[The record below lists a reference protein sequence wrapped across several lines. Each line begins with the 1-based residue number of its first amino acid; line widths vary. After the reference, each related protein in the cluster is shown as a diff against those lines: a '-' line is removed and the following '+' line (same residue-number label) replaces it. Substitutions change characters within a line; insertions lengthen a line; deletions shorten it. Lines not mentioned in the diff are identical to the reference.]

1 MSGLVLVLLALVK
14 SVIVLLILLT
24 GFAYATLL
32 ERKLLAGMQVRIG
45 PNRAGPWGLFQP
57 LADGIK
63 VAFKEDMAP
72 RGSDRVVFALAPVIS
87 MIMALSAF
95 AVIPLGADVNLFGLT
110 VPLAVA
116 NLNVGILWVLGATSL
131 GIYGIVLAGWASN
144 NKYSLLGGMRSAAQM
159 ISYEL
164 SLGLSLV
171 GVLLIAGSLRLT
183 DIVVAQSTA
192 WFIFLQ
198 PLGFIIYFISA
209 LAETNR
215 APFDLPEAEHELVA
229 GYHTEYS
236 GMKFAM
242 FQMAEYINMIT
253 ASAVA
258 TTLFLGGWHGP
269 FGVIDG
275 PWWFFIKVFILV
287 CVFIWLRATLPR
299 MRYDR
304 LMNFGWRV
312 LLPLALLNVVLT
324 AGAILYVD
332 TLKI

>member
-1 MSGLVLVLLALVK
+1 MSTVLFLVFALIK
-14 SVIVLLILLT
+14 SVFILVMLLT

-32 ERKLLAGMQVRIG
+32 ERKLVAGMQVRYG
-45 PNRAGPWGLFQP
+45 PNRVGPWGLMQP

-72 RGSDRVVFALAPVIS
+72 RGADRVVFALAPVIS
-87 MIMALSAF
+87 VVMALIAF
-95 AVIPLGADVNLFGLT
+95 AVIPIGPTIYLFGQPFPLSLTDVNI
-110 VPLAVA
+110 
-116 NLNVGILWVLGATSL
+116 GILWVLGTTSL

-144 NKYSLLGGMRSAAQM
+144 NKYSLLGGVRSSAQM
-159 ISYEL
+159 VSYEL

-171 GVLLIAGSLRLT
+171 GILLITGSLQLSK
-183 DIVVAQSTA
+183 IVDSQTGT

-198 PLGFIIYFISA
+198 PLGFIVYAISA

-236 GMKFAM
+236 GLKFAL

-253 ASAVA
+253 ASSVA
-258 TTLFLGGWHGP
+258 TTLFFGGWHGP
-269 FGVIDG
+269 FGFIDG
-275 PWWFFIKVFILV
+275 PWWFFLKVFIFM
-287 CVFIWLRATLPR
+287 CFFIWLRATLPR

-312 LLPLALLNVVLT
+312 LLPLALVNIVLT
-324 AGAILYVD
+324 AGAILIL
-332 TLKI
+332 T

>member
-1 MSGLVLVLLALVK
+1 MSGLTIVILALVK
-14 SVIVLLILLT
+14 SAVVLLILLT

-57 LADGIK
+57 IADGIK

-72 RGSDRVVFALAPVIS
+72 RGADPIVFALAPVIS
-87 MIMALSAF
+87 MVMALCAF
-95 AVIPLGADVNLFGLT
+95 AVIPIGDDLHVFGVT
-110 VPLAVA
+110 IPLAVA
-116 NLNVGILWVLGATSL
+116 NINVGILWVLGATSL
-131 GIYGIVLAGWASN
+131 GIYGIVLAGWSSN
-144 NKYSLLGGMRSAAQM
+144 NKYSLLGSVRSSAQM

-171 GVLLIAGSLRLT
+171 GVLLLSGSLRLN
-183 DIVVAQSTA
+183 DIVGGQTSA
-192 WFIFLQ
+192 WYVFLQ
-198 PLGFIIYFISA
+198 PIGFVVYFVSA

-236 GMKFAM
+236 GMKFAL

-253 ASAVA
+253 ASSVA
-258 TTLFLGGWHGP
+258 TTLFFGGWHGP
-269 FGVIDG
+269 FGLADG
-275 PWWFFIKVFILV
+275 PWWFFLKVFVFV
-287 CVFIWLRATLPR
+287 CVFIWIRATLPR
-299 MRYDR
+299 IRYDR

-312 LLPLALLNVVLT
+312 LLPLALLNIVLT
-324 AGAILYVD
+324 AGAILIL
-332 TLKI
+332 T

>member
-1 MSGLVLVLLALVK
+1 MSVLTILLLALVK
-14 SVIVLLILLT
+14 SALVVLILLT

-32 ERKLLAGMQVRIG
+32 ERKLVAGMQVRFG
-45 PNRAGPWGLFQP
+45 PNRVGPWGLLQP

-63 VAFKEDMAP
+63 VAFKEDSIP
-72 RGSDRVVFALAPVIS
+72 RGADRIVFSLAPVIS
-87 MIMALSAF
+87 MVMALSAF
-95 AVIPLGADVNLFGLT
+95 AVIPVGGNLNLFGLEI
-110 VPLAVA
+110 PLAVA
-116 NLNVGILWVLGATSL
+116 NVNVGILWVLGATSL

-144 NKYSLLGGMRSAAQM
+144 NKYSLLGGVRSSAQM

-183 DIVVAQSTA
+183 DIVAAQTST

-198 PLGFIIYFISA
+198 PLGFVVYFISA

-236 GMKFAM
+236 GMKFAL

-258 TTLFLGGWHGP
+258 TTLFFGGWHGL
-269 FGVIDG
+269 FGLVDG
-275 PWWFFIKVFILV
+275 PWWFFLKVFLFM

-304 LMNFGWRV
+304 LMRFGWRF

-324 AGAILYVD
+324 AGAIL
-332 TLKI
+332 LLA

>member
-1 MSGLVLVLLALVK
+1 MSGLLIVVLALVK

-32 ERKLLAGMQVRIG
+32 ERKLLAAMQVRIG
-45 PNRAGPWGLFQP
+45 PNRAGPWGLMQP

-95 AVIPLGADVNLFGLT
+95 AVIPIGQDLNVFGATL
-110 VPLAVA
+110 PLSVA
-116 NLNVGILWVLGATSL
+116 NINVGILWVLGATSL

-144 NKYSLLGGMRSAAQM
+144 NKYSLLGGVRSSAQM

-171 GVLLIAGSLRLT
+171 GVLLIAGSLRLQ
-183 DIVVAQSTA
+183 DIVGAQTST
-192 WFIFLQ
+192 WFLFLQ

-253 ASAVA
+253 ASSVA

-269 FGVIDG
+269 FGLADG

-287 CVFIWLRATLPR
+287 CIFIWLRATLPR

-324 AGAILYVD
+324 AGAILLL
-332 TLKI
+332 T

>member
-1 MSGLVLVLLALVK
+1 MSGLLIVVLALVK

-32 ERKLLAGMQVRIG
+32 ERKLLAAMQVRIG
-45 PNRAGPWGLFQP
+45 PNRAGPWGLMQP

-63 VAFKEDMAP
+63 VALKEDMAP

-95 AVIPLGADVNLFGLT
+95 AVIPIGQDLNVFGATL
-110 VPLAVA
+110 PLSVA
-116 NLNVGILWVLGATSL
+116 NINVGILWVLGATSL

-144 NKYSLLGGMRSAAQM
+144 NKYSLLGGVRSSAQM

-171 GVLLIAGSLRLT
+171 GVLLIAGSLRLQ
-183 DIVVAQSTA
+183 DIVGAQTPT

-253 ASAVA
+253 ASSVA

-269 FGVIDG
+269 FGLADG

-287 CVFIWLRATLPR
+287 CIFIWLRATLPR

-324 AGAILYVD
+324 AGAILLL
-332 TLKI
+332 T